1 MATPPQVGKNV
12 DSWCTRCKLVLAH
25 TIETVANGKIAKV
38 HCNTC
43 QGQHAYRAKAP
54 GTRST
59 TSRTRKSGADAAPAQ
74 DFQALLKGRTAA
86 DARRYALSDRFRPG
100 EVIAH
105 STFGLG
111 VVTAERDGVKIEV
124 IFAEGPKMLVHGRV
138 G

>member
-25 TIETVANGKIAKV
+25 TIETVLNGKITKV

-43 QGQHAYRAKAP
+43 NGQHAYRAKAP

-59 TSRTRKSGADAAPAQ
+59 TSRTRKSADAAPVQ

-124 IFAEGPKMLVHGRV
+124 TFAEGPKVLVHGRV

>member
-1 MATPPQVGKNV
+1 MATTPQVGKNV

-25 TIETVANGKIAKV
+25 TVGAVVNNKVTRV

-43 QGQHAYRAKAP
+43 NGQHAYRAKAP
-54 GTRST
+54 GSRSAT
-59 TSRTRKSGADAAPAQ
+59 GRARKSGSDATPAQ
-74 DFQALLKGRTAA
+74 DFQALLRGRTAA

-105 STFGLG
+105 ATFGLG

-124 IFAEGPKMLVHGRV
+124 SFAEGPKVLVHGRV